1 MTEIT
6 ITASVHSSTEPYHT
20 GADEALHQ
28 PVHNMLV
35 FILILF
41 YLIYLF
47 FLLHPVAYRTLVP
60 KPGIEPMPSAVKVL
74 SLNHWTS
81 REVTRLIFRKYTSS
95 PNDTFLKVV
104 FSFYRQSSQTEVDQK
119 VYDQIRSS
127 R

>member
-41 YLIYLF
+41 YLFI
-47 FLLHPVAYRTLVP
+47 FLAAPC
-60 KPGIEPMPSAVKVL
+60 GISDL
-74 SLNHWTS
+74 
-81 REVTRLIFRKYTSS
+81 
-95 PNDTFLKVV
+95 
-104 FSFYRQSSQTEVDQK
+104 SSQTRD
-119 VYDQIRSS
+119 
-127 R
+127 